1 MLVKISPMNVAKMR
15 QHFLSLECEV
25 DVIIGKNGW
34 IWVYKKTDTE
44 VPYNIR
50 QRIVRV
56 ANCIKL
62 LDKARK
68 LVSGDTI
75 VEAYNLLSS
84 VPVNGMLREECLLQ
98 IKENLLSGI

>member
-1 MLVKISPMNVAKMR
+1 
-15 QHFLSLECEV
+15 
-25 DVIIGKNGW
+25 VIIGKNGW